1 MRKKIIQVPVDHG
14 LLKELDDL
22 SKKQGRSRSDLI
34 REACAH
40 YVAETEE
47 AEMDKAYVESYRTV
61 PEDPGWGEVGLKLLS
76 ELYADEE
83 EWPDA
88 PR

>member
-1 MRKKIIQVPVDHG
+1 MYVETVMRKKIIQVPVDYG

-47 AEMDKAYVESYRTV
+47 AEKDKAYVESYRAV
-61 PEDPGWGEVGLKLLS
+61 PEDAELGEALDKLAAEVL
-76 ELYADEE
+76 AEE
-83 EWPDA
+83 KW
-88 PR
+88 